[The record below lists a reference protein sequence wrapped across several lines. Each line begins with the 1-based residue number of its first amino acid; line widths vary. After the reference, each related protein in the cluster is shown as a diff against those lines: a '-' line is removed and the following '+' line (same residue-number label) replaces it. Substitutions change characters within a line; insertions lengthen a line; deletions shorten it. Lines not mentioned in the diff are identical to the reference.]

1 MDGND
6 DNYIANDDVLLYRVC
21 ATYGSGLL
29 RLTNNVQSLI
39 NTQNYYAVPPWAA
52 GSESRNALDNFFF

>member
-1 MDGND
+1 MDGGD
-6 DNYIANDDVLLYRVC
+6 DNYIANDDVLLYGVC

-39 NTQNYYAVPPWAA
+39 NTQNYNAVLP
-52 GSESRNALDNFFF
+52 